1 MRTTRDADHDVGTT
15 TTNTMNLTSTG
26 TPTLAISSVTST
38 DATNS
43 PTLRVTATVR

>member
-1 MRTTRDADHDVGTT
+1 MRTTRDADHDLGT
-15 TTNTMNLTSTG
+15 TMNLTNTG
-26 TPTLAISSVTST
+26 TPTLTISSVTST